1 MDLTQTTFSSK
12 IDITYTLEIVVYFI
26 DHRIFVKLYTIII
39 IIIINEIF
47 VYSYGNVESQR
58 IFVIIEFWI

>member
-12 IDITYTLEIVVYFI
+12 IDITYLEIVVYFI

-39 IIIINEIF
+39 IIINEIF
-47 VYSYGNVESQR
+47 VNSYVNVESQR